1 MKKLVILVIIV
12 ALLAL
17 TGCNKTLFDTTYNF
31 NYAYINLGDEV
42 IKGKV
47 DNWTDYED
55 GDQLQVTIDGVTYL
69 TSAANVVLVYDK
81 NKE

>member
-1 MKKLVILVIIV
+1 MKKLVFIILCTIF
-12 ALLAL
+12 LS
-17 TGCNKTLFDTTYNF
+17 GCNKSILDTTYKF

-47 DNWTDYED
+47 DSWTDYED